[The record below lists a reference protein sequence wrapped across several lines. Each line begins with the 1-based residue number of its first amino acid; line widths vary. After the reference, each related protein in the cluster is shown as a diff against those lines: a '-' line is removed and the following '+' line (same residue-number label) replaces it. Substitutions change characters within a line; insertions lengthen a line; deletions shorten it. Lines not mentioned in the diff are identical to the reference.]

1 MIYLRVEDLLGKK
14 TLIIGD
20 VGRGKT
26 LLTLK
31 IILKLIEIGLS
42 EELTVLD
49 FAPNKIE
56 IDGDVIGGKLVEF
69 SVFPFKVKYYTDR
82 IFASRLMGRNSVEVL
97 NFARLNRRACDGLLR
112 RYLRNPSSI
121 LVINDI
127 TLYFQV
133 DDLGLLPRVLEK
145 SKTFIANGYYGERL
159 MDDKGSSV
167 SLVERRNLLDL
178 IGMMDLVIDL
188 NVVDYS
194 SIFNNI

>member
-1 MIYLRVEDLLGKK
+1 MIYLRVEDLLGRK

-20 VGRGKT
+20 VGKGKT
-26 LLTLK
+26 FLTLK
-31 IILKLIEIGLS
+31 IILKLTEIGLS

-49 FAPNKIE
+49 FAPSKIE

-69 SVFPFKVKYYTDR
+69 NVLPFKVKYYTDM
-82 IFASRLMGRNSVEVL
+82 IYAPRLMGKNSIEIV
-97 NFARLNRRACDGLLR
+97 NFARLNRRVCDRLLR

-133 DDLGLLPRVLEK
+133 DDLGLLPKVLEK
-145 SKTFIANGYYGERL
+145 SETFIANGYYGKRL
-159 MDDKGSSV
+159 VDDKGSNV
-167 SLVERRNLLDL
+167 SLVERRNLIDL